1 MPVREISTPCNA
13 VKYKNLLKNIYANLG
28 DAYEKPIDLVKKR
41 GYLFKNAQYYA

>member
-1 MPVREISTPCNA
+1 MPVREISTLCNA